1 MGLDELLICYNFLP
15 LMADHALDFPTTF
28 YESHGL
34 KRMHD
39 MDTLD
44 PGNVRTGDVIFVKT
58 DYIVNN
64 HFKDNVFDNINLAN
78 WFVMVTGNSAYQLG
92 RDGGDAYLAMLN
104 HPKVKKWY
112 CTHPPQTNSN
122 KIVPLPIGF
131 EEPGRM
137 GGTQQVLIDCLNKRL
152 PAAEKD
158 NKVFLPHHTVSTN
171 ASRNS
176 SIRHLSEVSNVF
188 VQEEKQDFVDYLRSL
203 REHKYVIC
211 LEGAGPDTH
220 RNYETLLAG
229 SVPILKNSTIRNLFE
244 RHALPGIFVDSW
256 DEITDSFIEGLSFSN
271 YDFSNVA
278 SFLRA
283 QTHVSEIRSEK

>member
-1 MGLDELLICYNFLP
+1 MGIDELLICYNFLP
-15 LMADHALDFPTTF
+15 LMADHALDFSPAF

-44 PGNVRTGDVIFVKT
+44 PSTVRTGDVVFVKT

-64 HFKDNVFDNINLAN
+64 HFKNHVFDNINLAN
-78 WFVMVTGNSAYQLG
+78 WFVLVTGNSAYQLG
-92 RDGGDAYLAMLN
+92 RDGGNAYLSMLN
-104 HPKVKKWY
+104 HPKVKRWY
-112 CTHPPQTNSN
+112 CTHPPQINSD

-137 GGTQQVLIDCLNKRL
+137 GGNQQALIDCLNRRL
-152 PAAEKD
+152 PAEDKED
-158 NKVFLPHHTVSTN
+158 KVFLPHHTVSTN
-171 ASRNS
+171 ASRNA
-176 SIRHLSEVSNVF
+176 SIRHLKEIPSVLSA
-188 VQEEKQDFVDYLRSL
+188 EEKQDFADYLQSL
-203 REHKYVIC
+203 RQHKYVIC

-229 SVPILKNSTIRNLFE
+229 SVPILKNSTIKHLFE
-244 RHALPGIFVDSW
+244 KYALPGIFVDSW
-256 DEITDSFIEGLSFSN
+256 QEITESFIENLDFSN
-271 YDFSNVA
+271 YEFSNVE

-283 QTHVSEIRSEK
+283 DTHISEVRSEK